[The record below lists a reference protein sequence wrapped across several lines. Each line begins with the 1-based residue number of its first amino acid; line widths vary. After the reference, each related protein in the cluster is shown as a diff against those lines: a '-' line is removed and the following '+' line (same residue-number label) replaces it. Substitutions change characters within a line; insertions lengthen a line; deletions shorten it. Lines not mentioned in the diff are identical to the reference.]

1 MLQWKP
7 QVYALLVVI
16 ALLAVA
22 FLSGFEGFASQFGW

>member
-7 QVYALLVVI
+7 QFYAVLVVI

-22 FLSGFEGFASQFGW
+22 FLGGFEGIASQFGW